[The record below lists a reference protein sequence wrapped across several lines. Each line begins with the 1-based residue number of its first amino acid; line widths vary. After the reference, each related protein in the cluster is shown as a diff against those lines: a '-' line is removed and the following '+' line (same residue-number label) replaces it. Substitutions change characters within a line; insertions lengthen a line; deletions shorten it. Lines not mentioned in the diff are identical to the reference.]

1 MFMRNSTSVR
11 HQSISGSNHRLHGA
25 AGLFALA
32 LLLAFSFAASAQP
45 ERVVQ
50 VLDGGGAGVTVHKP
64 RTFEPALH
72 PLEMSKDQALWAAI
86 AFENAGLVRKLLKTG
101 ADPNK
106 PEDLSQM
113 TPLMAAETFP
123 VASALIEKG
132 ASASARDR
140 TGRTPLHY
148 AVNMRD
154 AASIIPILV
163 QAGADVNARA
173 EDAGRNTPLLFAVEK
188 YLAGTGRDEAINA
201 SVIRVLVRLG
211 ADLNAADA
219 RGATPLAIAAKQNE
233 PKLIRLLIDLGA
245 DPAKRLG
252 NGRTPLDYA
261 REANAHDAVRMLVAM
276 TGKARRAN

>member
-1 MFMRNSTSVR
+1 MRNSSPVW
-11 HQSISGSNHRLHGA
+11 HQLISASNHRLHGA
-25 AGLFALA
+25 AGIFALA
-32 LLLAFSFAASAQP
+32 LLLAFNFAASAKP
-45 ERVVQ
+45 EHIVQ
-50 VLDGGGAGVTVHKP
+50 ILDGKSAEAAAHKP
-64 RTFEPALH
+64 RSYEPARP

-86 AFENAGLVRKLLKTG
+86 AFEDAKLVRKLLGTG

-106 PEDLSQM
+106 PENLSQM

-123 VASALIEKG
+123 IASALIEKG
-132 ASASARDR
+132 ARASARDR

-188 YLAGTGRDEAINA
+188 YLADTERDEAINA
-201 SVIRVLVRLG
+201 SVIHVLVRLG
-211 ADLNAADA
+211 ADLDA
-219 RGATPLAIAAKQNE
+219 SDAHGATPLAIAAKQNE

-261 REANAHDAVRMLVAM
+261 REANAHDAVRMLVDM